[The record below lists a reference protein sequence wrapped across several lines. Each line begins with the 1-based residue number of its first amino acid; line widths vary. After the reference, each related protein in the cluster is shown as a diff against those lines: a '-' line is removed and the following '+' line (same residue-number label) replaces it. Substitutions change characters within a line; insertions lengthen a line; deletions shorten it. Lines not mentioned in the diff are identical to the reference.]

1 MGQTFE
7 PLETFSGS
15 GRLRFLAP
23 LSLPRAFT
31 LGVHGVGEGWVGA
44 APNGGAARGVGND
57 QTLTEE
63 LSHELHMG
71 CLSTTLTGTAF
82 SLEMVCSDMAV
93 KRVPIFRDI
102 AGFKEETTETS
113 C

>member
-1 MGQTFE
+1 
-7 PLETFSGS
+7 
-15 GRLRFLAP
+15 
-23 LSLPRAFT
+23 
-31 LGVHGVGEGWVGA
+31 
-44 APNGGAARGVGND
+44 
-57 QTLTEE
+57 
-63 LSHELHMG
+63 MG